1 MSATTKSRS
10 TTKKTHETPM
20 LSLRAAVRE
29 GSVDVDARTV
39 ELIWTTGAK
48 GRRYSWDIG
57 SYMEE
62 LEVSDTAVR
71 LDRLNNGAPLLDT
84 HNQYELRA
92 VLAVVERAW
101 IEGGQGHALVRF
113 SKREDADVVFK
124 DVADGILRNISVG
137 YAVHRYEVTESE
149 DDKLPTYRAVDW
161 EPMELSIV
169 PIGFDDGAKIRS
181 AKTSA
186 EYEGQRFNTIFEVRE
201 ASKPSETPAAV
212 PTTQEEDAM
221 TEEEKRAAE
230 EAKRAADET
239 LRRESAEAER
249 KRSLNIRTMA
259 RKVQLDD
266 EAFVDD
272 LVERGVSV
280 ADASIALIDKVA
292 EKQSKDQPNTRSS
305 QPTVVTGGLDVS
317 VLNAKRSAMQNA
329 LLHRCDSKIELVEA
343 GREFRGMRL
352 VDMAREFVEMA
363 GGNARGMTPQ
373 ELARAALGC
382 DRQAVRAAG
391 MHSTSDFPL
400 LLGSTVNRTL
410 RDAYTNAPQTWRPL
424 GRQTTVPDFRAVT
437 RAALG
442 DISALEAVKEH
453 GEYKYGTLSEDGAP
467 IKVAKFGKI
476 IALTWETIVNDD
488 LGALT
493 RIPAALGN
501 AAAATES
508 NVVWAL
514 LLGNPNFTDG
524 VPFYD
529 ASHGNVAGSG
539 GAINTTT
546 LAAARAAMRK
556 QKSKAGEFL
565 NLSPEFLVVGPDK
578 ELEAFQFTSSVYV
591 PAKNAD
597 INDVRNASL
606 TVIVDA
612 RITGNQWYLFAAPG
626 GVDTFEYAYLEG
638 EQGVFTETREGFEV
652 DGMEIKARLVFG
664 AGWIDYR
671 GAYKNPGA

>member
-1 MSATTKSRS
+1 MANQKQPTTN
-10 TTKKTHETPM
+10 KTHETPM
-20 LSLRAAVRE
+20 LSLRAAVRA

-39 ELIWTTGAK
+39 ELTWTTGAK
-48 GRRYSWDIG
+48 GRRWSWDVG

-62 LEVSDTAVR
+62 LEVSEDAVR
-71 LDRLNNGAPLLDT
+71 LDRLNNGAPFLNA
-84 HNQYELRA
+84 HNSYELDD
-92 VLAVVERAW
+92 VIGVVEKAW
-101 IEGGQGHALVRF
+101 IEGAEGRALVRF
-113 SKREDADVVFK
+113 SKRDDVEKIFN
-124 DVADGILRNISVG
+124 DVQDGILRNISVG
-137 YAVHRYEVTESE
+137 YAVHRYEVTESA

-161 EPMELSIV
+161 EPMELSLV
-169 PIGFDDGAKIRS
+169 PIGFDDGGKFRS
-181 AKTSA
+181 AKTA
-186 EYEGQRFNTIFEVRE
+186 EDYKGQRFNTIFEVRE

-221 TEEEKRAAE
+221 TEEE
-230 EAKRAADET
+230 KRAADET

-280 ADASIALIDKVA
+280 SDASIALIDKVA
-292 EKQSKDQPNTRSS
+292 EKQAKDQPNTRNSH
-305 QPTVVTGGLDVS
+305 QTIVTGGQDQT
-317 VLNAKRSAMQNA
+317 VLTAKREAMQNA
-329 LLHRCDSKIELVEA
+329 LLHRCDSKIKLEDA

-352 VDMAREFVEMA
+352 VDMAREFVEMS
-363 GGNARGMTPQ
+363 GGNSRGMTPQ

-410 RDAYTNAPQTWRPL
+410 RDSYTNAPQTWRPL

-442 DISALEAVKEH
+442 DIAALEQVKEH

-476 IALTWETIVNDD
+476 IAITWETIVNDD

>member
-1 MSATTKSRS
+1 MPAPNKVMTR
-10 TTKKTHETPM
+10 KTHETPM
-20 LSLRAAVRE
+20 LSLRAAVRP
-29 GSVDVDARTV
+29 GSVDIDARTV
-39 ELIWTTGAK
+39 ELTWTTGAK
-48 GRRYSWDIG
+48 GRRWSWDVG

-62 LEVSDTAVR
+62 LDVSDGAVR

-84 HNQYELRA
+84 HNQYQLSA

-101 IEGGQGHALVRF
+101 LDGGEGHALVRF

-124 DVADGILRNISVG
+124 DVVDGILRNISVG
-137 YAVHRYEVTESE
+137 YAVHRYEVVEEE

-161 EPMELSIV
+161 EPLELSLV
-169 PIGFDDGAKIRS
+169 PIGFDDGAKVRS
-181 AKTSA
+181 AKTPA
-186 EYEGQRFNTIFEVRE
+186 EYEGQRFQTIFEVRSAVE
-201 ASKPSETPAAV
+201 PIVEPAAV
-212 PTTQEEDAM
+212 PTIQEEDAM

-230 EAKRAADET
+230 ET
-239 LRRESAEAER
+239 LRREAAEGER
-249 KRSLNIRTMA
+249 LRSLTIRTMA
-259 RKVQLDD
+259 RKVKLDD
-266 EAFVDD
+266 EVFVED
-272 LVERGVSV
+272 LIARGVPV
-280 ADASIALIDKVA
+280 AEASAALIDKVA
-292 EKQSKDQPNTRSS
+292 EQQESTQPNTRNS
-305 QPTVVTGGLDVS
+305 QQTIVTGGQDVA
-317 VLNAKRSAMQNA
+317 VLTAKRSAMQNA
-329 LLHRCDSKIELVEA
+329 LLHRCDPKIKLEDA

-352 VDMAREFVEMA
+352 VDMAREFVEMS

-442 DISALEAVKEH
+442 DIAALEQVKEH

-476 IALTWETIVNDD
+476 IAITWETIVNDD

>member
-1 MSATTKSRS
+1 MTR
-10 TTKKTHETPM
+10 KTHETPM
-20 LSLRAAVRE
+20 LSLRAAVRP
-29 GSVDVDARTV
+29 GSVDIDARTV
-39 ELIWTTGAK
+39 ELTWTTGAK
-48 GRRYSWDIG
+48 GRRWSWDVG

-62 LEVSDTAVR
+62 LDVSEGAVR

-84 HNQYELRA
+84 HNQYQLSA

-101 IEGGQGHALVRF
+101 LDGGEGHALVRF

-124 DVADGILRNISVG
+124 DVVDGILRNISVG
-137 YAVHRYEVTESE
+137 YAVHRYEVVEEE

-161 EPMELSIV
+161 EPLELSLV
-169 PIGFDDGAKIRS
+169 PIGFDDGAKVRS
-181 AKTSA
+181 AKTPA
-186 EYEGQRFNTIFEVRE
+186 EYEGQRFHTIFEVRE
-201 ASKPSETPAAV
+201 ANQPTGKTAAV
-212 PTTQEEDAM
+212 PTTPEDDAM

-230 EAKRAADET
+230 EAKRAAEET
-239 LRRESAEAER
+239 IRRQAEESER
-249 KRSLNIRTMA
+249 KRSLTIRSMA
-259 RKVQLDD
+259 QKVKLND
-266 EAFVDD
+266 EAFVED
-272 LVERGVSV
+272 LVARGVSV
-280 ADASIALIDKVA
+280 AEASAALIDKIA
-292 EKQSKDQPNTRSS
+292 ETQNNTQPQTRNS
-305 QPTVVTGGLDVS
+305 QPTIVNGGQDVAI
-317 VLNAKRSAMQNA
+317 LNAKRSAMQNA
-329 LLHRCDSKIELVEA
+329 LLHRCDATVKLEDA

-410 RDAYTNAPQTWRPL
+410 RDAYANAPQTWRPL

-514 LLGNPNFTDG
+514 LLGNPNFADG

-606 TVIVDA
+606 SVIVDA

-626 GVDTFEYAYLEG
+626 SIDTFEYAYLEG

>member
-1 MSATTKSRS
+1 MTR
-10 TTKKTHETPM
+10 KTHETPM
-20 LSLRAAVRE
+20 LSLRAAVRP
-29 GSVDVDARTV
+29 GSVDIDARTV
-39 ELIWTTGAK
+39 ELTWTTGAK
-48 GRRYSWDIG
+48 GRRWSWDVG

-62 LEVSDTAVR
+62 LDVSDGAGR

-84 HNQYELRA
+84 HNQYQLSA

-101 IEGGQGHALVRF
+101 LEGGEGHALVRF
-113 SKREDADVVFK
+113 SKRDDADVVFK
-124 DVADGILRNISVG
+124 DVVDGILRNISVG
-137 YAVHRYEVTESE
+137 YAVHRYEVVEEE

-161 EPMELSIV
+161 EPLELSLV
-169 PIGFDDGAKIRS
+169 PIGFDDGAKVRS
-181 AKTSA
+181 AKTAA
-186 EYEGQRFNTIFEVRE
+186 EYEGQRFHTIFEVRE
-201 ASKPSETPAAV
+201 ANQPTGKTAAV
-212 PTTQEEDAM
+212 PTTPEEDAM

-230 EAKRAADET
+230 EAKRAAEET
-239 LRRESAEAER
+239 IRRQAEESER
-249 KRSLNIRTMA
+249 KRSLTIRSMA
-259 RKVQLDD
+259 QKVKLND
-266 EAFVDD
+266 EPFVED
-272 LVERGVSV
+272 LVARGVSV
-280 ADASIALIDKVA
+280 AEASAALIDKIA
-292 EKQSKDQPNTRSS
+292 ETQNSTQPQTRNS
-305 QPTVVTGGLDVS
+305 QPTTVNGGQDVAI
-317 VLNAKRSAMQNA
+317 LNAKRSAMQNA
-329 LLHRCDSKIELVEA
+329 LLHRCDATVKLEDA

-410 RDAYTNAPQTWRPL
+410 RDAYANAPQTWRPL

-514 LLGNPNFTDG
+514 LLGNPNFADG

-626 GVDTFEYAYLEG
+626 SIDTFEYAYLEG

>member
-1 MSATTKSRS
+1 MATQNQS
-10 TTKKTHETPM
+10 TTNKTHETPM
-20 LSLRAAVRE
+20 LSLRAAVRA

-39 ELIWTTGAK
+39 ELTWTTGAK
-48 GRRYSWDIG
+48 GRRWSWDVG

-62 LEVSDTAVR
+62 LEVSEDAVR
-71 LDRLNNGAPLLDT
+71 LDRLNNGAPFLNAHNSYDLDD
-84 HNQYELRA
+84 
-92 VLAVVERAW
+92 VLGVVEKAW
-101 IEGGQGHALVRF
+101 IEGAEGRALVRF
-113 SKREDADVVFK
+113 SQRDDVEKIFK
-124 DVADGILRNISVG
+124 DVQDGILRNISVG
-137 YAVHRYEVTESE
+137 YAVHRYEVTESD

-161 EPMELSIV
+161 EPMELSLV
-169 PIGFDDGAKIRS
+169 PIGFDDGGKFRS
-181 AKTSA
+181 AKTA
-186 EYEGQRFNTIFEVRE
+186 DDYKGQRFNTIFEVRE
-201 ASKPSETPAAV
+201 ANQPTGTTAAV

-230 EAKRAADET
+230 EAKRAGEET
-239 LRRESAEAER
+239 IRRESAEAER
-249 KRSLNIRTMA
+249 KRSLSIRTMA
-259 RKVQLDD
+259 RKVNLNDD
-266 EAFVDD
+266 AFIDD

-280 ADASIALIDKVA
+280 ADASTALIDKLA
-292 EKQSKDQPNTRSS
+292 ETQTKNQGQSRNS
-305 QPTVVTGGLDVS
+305 QQTIVTGGLDVT

-329 LLHRCDSKIELVEA
+329 LLHRCDTNVVLEEA

-391 MHSTSDFPL
+391 MHTTSDFPL

-410 RDAYTNAPQTWRPL
+410 RDAYTTAPQTWRPL

-442 DISALEAVKEH
+442 DISALDQVKEH
-453 GEYKYGTLSEDGAP
+453 GEYKYRTLAEDGSP
-467 IKVAKFGKI
+467 IKVAKYGNI
-476 IALTWETIVNDD
+476 IAITWETIVNDD

-493 RIPAALGN
+493 RIPAAFGV
-501 AAAATES
+501 AAASTES

-514 LLGNPNFTDG
+514 LLGNPNYIDG
-524 VPFYD
+524 NPIFD
-529 ASHGNVAGSG
+529 ASHGNVAGGG

-546 LAAARAAMRK
+546 LAAARSAMRK
-556 QKSKAGEFL
+556 QKTKAGEFL
-565 NLSPEFLVVGPDK
+565 NLAPEYLVVGPDK

-612 RITGNQWYLFAAPG
+612 RITGNQWYLYAAPG
-626 GVDTFEYAYLEG
+626 AVDTFEYAYLEG

>member
-1 MSATTKSRS
+1 MTR
-10 TTKKTHETPM
+10 KTHETPAF
-20 LSLRAAVRE
+20 SLRAAVRP
-29 GSVDVDARTV
+29 GSVDIDARTV
-39 ELIWTTGAK
+39 ELTWTTGAK
-48 GRRYSWDIG
+48 GRRWSWDVG

-62 LEVSDTAVR
+62 LDVSDGAVR

-84 HNQYELRA
+84 HNQYQLSA

-101 IEGGQGHALVRF
+101 LEGGEGHALVRF

-124 DVADGILRNISVG
+124 DVVDGILRNISVG
-137 YAVHRYEVTESE
+137 YAVHRYEVVEAE

-161 EPMELSIV
+161 EPLELSLV
-169 PIGFDDGAKIRS
+169 PIGFDDGAKVRS
-181 AKTSA
+181 AKTPA
-186 EYEGQRFNTIFEVRE
+186 EYEGQRFNTIFEVRSAVE
-201 ASKPSETPAAV
+201 PTVEPAAV
-212 PTTQEEDAM
+212 PTIQEEDAM

-230 EAKRAADET
+230 DK
-239 LRRESAEAER
+239 LRREAAEAER
-249 KRSLNIRTMA
+249 LRSLTIRTMA
-259 RKVQLDD
+259 RKVQIDD
-266 EAFVDD
+266 DVFVED
-272 LVERGVSV
+272 LIARGVPV
-280 ADASIALIDKVA
+280 AEASSALIDKLA
-292 EKQSKDQPNTRSS
+292 ERQNKDQPATRNS

-329 LLHRCDSKIELVEA
+329 LLHRCDSNVKLEET

-442 DISALEAVKEH
+442 DIAALEQVKEH

-476 IALTWETIVNDD
+476 IAITWETIVNDD

-524 VPFYD
+524 NPFFD

-565 NLSPEFLVVGPDK
+565 NLAPEFLVVGPDK
-578 ELEAFQFTSSVYV
+578 ELEAYQFTSSNYV

-612 RITGNQWYLFAAPG
+612 RITGNQWYLYAAPG
-626 GVDTFEYAYLEG
+626 AVDTFEYAYLEG
-638 EQGVFTETREGFEV
+638 EQGVFTETREGFDV

>member
-1 MSATTKSRS
+1 MPTPNQVMTR
-10 TTKKTHETPM
+10 KTHETPM
-20 LSLRAAVRE
+20 LSLRAAVRP
-29 GSVDVDARTV
+29 GSVDIDARTV
-39 ELIWTTGAK
+39 ELTWTTGAK
-48 GRRYSWDIG
+48 GRRWSWDVG

-62 LEVSDTAVR
+62 LDVSDGAGR

-84 HNQYELRA
+84 HNQYQLSA

-101 IEGGQGHALVRF
+101 LEGGEGHALVRF
-113 SKREDADVVFK
+113 SKRDDADVVFK
-124 DVADGILRNISVG
+124 DVVDGILRNISVG
-137 YAVHRYEVTESE
+137 YAVHRYEVVEEE

-161 EPMELSIV
+161 EPLELSLV
-169 PIGFDDGAKIRS
+169 PIGFDDGAKVRS
-181 AKTSA
+181 AKTAA
-186 EYEGQRFNTIFEVRE
+186 EYEGQRFHTIFEVRE
-201 ASKPSETPAAV
+201 ANQPTGKTAAV
-212 PTTQEEDAM
+212 PTTPEEDAM

-230 EAKRAADET
+230 EAKRAAEET
-239 LRRESAEAER
+239 IRRQAEESER
-249 KRSLNIRTMA
+249 KRSLTIRSMA
-259 RKVQLDD
+259 QKVKLND
-266 EAFVDD
+266 EPFVED
-272 LVERGVSV
+272 LVARGVSV
-280 ADASIALIDKVA
+280 AEASAALIDKIA
-292 EKQSKDQPNTRSS
+292 ETQNSTQPQTRNS
-305 QPTVVTGGLDVS
+305 QPTTVNGGQDVAI
-317 VLNAKRSAMQNA
+317 LNAKRSAMQNA
-329 LLHRCDSKIELVEA
+329 LLHRCDATVKLEDA

-410 RDAYTNAPQTWRPL
+410 RDAYANAPQTWRPL

-514 LLGNPNFTDG
+514 LLGNPNFADG

-626 GVDTFEYAYLEG
+626 SIDTFEYAYLEG

>member
-1 MSATTKSRS
+1 MPTPNQVMTR
-10 TTKKTHETPM
+10 KTHETPAF
-20 LSLRAAVRE
+20 SLRAAVRPE
-29 GSVDVDARTV
+29 SVDIENRTV
-39 ELIWTTGAK
+39 ELTWTTGAK
-48 GRRYSWDIG
+48 GRRWSWDVG

-62 LEVSDTAVR
+62 LEVSDGAVR
-71 LDRLNNGAPLLDT
+71 LDRLNNGAPLLGV
-84 HNQYELRA
+84 HNQYELGA

-101 IEGGQGHALVRF
+101 IADGLGHALVRF
-113 SKREDADVVFK
+113 SKREDADIVFK
-124 DVADGILRNISVG
+124 DVIDGILRNVSVG
-137 YAVHRYEVTESE
+137 YAVHRYELIEEE

-161 EPMELSIV
+161 EPLEISLV
-169 PIGFDDGAKIRS
+169 PIGFDDGAKVRS
-181 AKTSA
+181 AKTPA
-186 EYEGQRFNTIFEVRE
+186 EYTGDRFKTIFEVRS
-201 ASKPSETPAAV
+201 ASEPAVEPAAV

-221 TEEEKRAAE
+221 IEEEKRAAE
-230 EAKRAADET
+230 ET
-239 LRRESAEAER
+239 LRREAAEAER

-272 LVERGVSV
+272 LVERGVSA

-292 EKQSKDQPNTRSS
+292 EKQSKEQPNTRSS
-305 QPTVVTGGLDVS
+305 QPTVVTGGLDVT

-329 LLHRCDSKIELVEA
+329 LLHRCDSKVELVEA

-442 DISALEAVKEH
+442 DIAALEQVKEH

-476 IALTWETIVNDD
+476 IAITWETIVNDD

-524 VPFYD
+524 TPFFD
-529 ASHGNVAGSG
+529 AAHGNVAGSG

-565 NLSPEFLVVGPDK
+565 NLAPEFLVVGPDK
-578 ELEAFQFTSSVYV
+578 ELEAYQFTSSNYV

-612 RITGNQWYLFAAPG
+612 RITGNQWYLYAAPG
-626 GVDTFEYAYLEG
+626 AVDTFEYAYLEG

>member
-1 MSATTKSRS
+1 MPTPNQVMTR
-10 TTKKTHETPM
+10 KTHETPM
-20 LSLRAAVRE
+20 LSLRAAVRP
-29 GSVDVDARTV
+29 GSVDIDARTV
-39 ELIWTTGAK
+39 ELTWTTGAK
-48 GRRYSWDIG
+48 GRRWSWDVG

-62 LEVSDTAVR
+62 LDVSEGAVR

-84 HNQYELRA
+84 HNQYQLSA

-101 IEGGQGHALVRF
+101 LDGGEGHALVRF

-124 DVADGILRNISVG
+124 DVVDGILRNISVG
-137 YAVHRYEVTESE
+137 YAVHRYEVVEEE

-161 EPMELSIV
+161 EPLELSLV
-169 PIGFDDGAKIRS
+169 PIGFDDGAKVRS
-181 AKTSA
+181 AKTPA
-186 EYEGQRFNTIFEVRE
+186 EYEGQRFHTIFEVRSAVE
-201 ASKPSETPAAV
+201 PIVDPAAV
-212 PTTQEEDAM
+212 PIIQEEVAM
-221 TEEEKRAAE
+221 TEEEKRAADD
-230 EAKRAADET
+230 K
-239 LRRESAEAER
+239 LRRESAEEER
-249 KRSLNIRTMA
+249 KRSLTIRTMA
-259 RKVQLDD
+259 RKVGLND
-266 EAFVDD
+266 ETVVED
-272 LVERGVSV
+272 LIARGVSV
-280 ADASIALIDKVA
+280 SDASAALIDAVA
-292 EKQSKDQPNTRSS
+292 ERQNKDQPQTRNS
-305 QPTVVTGGLDVS
+305 QPTTVNGGQDVT

-329 LLHRCDSKIELVEA
+329 LLHRCDASVKLEDA

-410 RDAYTNAPQTWRPL
+410 RDAYANAPQTWRPL

-493 RIPAALGN
+493 RVPAALGN

-514 LLGNPNFTDG
+514 LLGNPNFADG

-626 GVDTFEYAYLEG
+626 SIDTFEYAYLEG

>member
-1 MSATTKSRS
+1 MPTPNQVMTR
-10 TTKKTHETPM
+10 KTHETPAFN
-20 LSLRAAVRE
+20 LRAAVRPE
-29 GSVDVDARTV
+29 SVDIENRTV
-39 ELIWTTGAK
+39 ELTWTTGAK
-48 GRRYSWDIG
+48 GRRWSWDVG

-62 LEVSDTAVR
+62 LEVSDGAVR
-71 LDRLNNGAPLLDT
+71 LDRLNNGAPLLGV
-84 HNQYELRA
+84 HNQYELGA

-101 IEGGQGHALVRF
+101 IADGLGHALVRF
-113 SKREDADVVFK
+113 SKREDADIVFK
-124 DVADGILRNISVG
+124 DVIDGILRNVSVG
-137 YAVHRYEVTESE
+137 YAVHRYELIEEE

-161 EPMELSIV
+161 EPLEISLV
-169 PIGFDDGAKIRS
+169 PIGFDDGAKVRS
-181 AKTSA
+181 AKTPA
-186 EYEGQRFNTIFEVRE
+186 EYNGDRFKTIFEVRS
-201 ASKPSETPAAV
+201 ASEPTVEPAAV

-230 EAKRAADET
+230 ET
-239 LRRESAEAER
+239 LRREAAEAER

-292 EKQSKDQPNTRSS
+292 EKQNKDQPNTRNS
-305 QPTVVTGGLDVS
+305 QPTVVTGGLDVT

-329 LLHRCDSKIELVEA
+329 LLHRCDSKVELVEA

-442 DISALEAVKEH
+442 DIAALEQVKEH

-476 IALTWETIVNDD
+476 IAITWETIVNDD

-524 VPFYD
+524 TPFFD
-529 ASHGNVAGSG
+529 AAHGNVAGSG

-565 NLSPEFLVVGPDK
+565 NLAPEFLVVGPDK
-578 ELEAFQFTSSVYV
+578 ELEAYQFTSSNYV

-612 RITGNQWYLFAAPG
+612 RITGNQWYLYAAPG
-626 GVDTFEYAYLEG
+626 AVDTFEYAYLEG

>member
-1 MSATTKSRS
+1 MPTPNQATTN
-10 TTKKTHETPM
+10 KTHETPM
-20 LSLRAAVRE
+20 LSLRAAVRA

-39 ELIWTTGAK
+39 ELTWTTGAK
-48 GRRYSWDIG
+48 GRRWSWDVG

-62 LEVSDTAVR
+62 LEVSEGAVR
-71 LDRLNNGAPLLDT
+71 LDRLNNGAPFLNA
-84 HNQYELRA
+84 HNSYELDD
-92 VLAVVERAW
+92 VIGVVEKAW
-101 IEGGQGHALVRF
+101 IDGAEGRALVRF
-113 SKREDADVVFK
+113 SKRDDVEKIFS
-124 DVADGILRNISVG
+124 DVQDGILRNISVG
-137 YAVHRYEVTESE
+137 YAVHRYEVTESA

-161 EPMELSIV
+161 EPMELSLV
-169 PIGFDDGAKIRS
+169 PIGFDDGGKFRS
-181 AKTSA
+181 AKTA
-186 EYEGQRFNTIFEVRE
+186 DEYKGQRFNTIFEVRE
-201 ASKPSETPAAV
+201 ANQPTGTTAAV

-249 KRSLNIRTMA
+249 KRSLSIRTMA
-259 RKVQLDD
+259 RKVSLND

-272 LVERGVSV
+272 LIERGVSV
-280 ADASIALIDKVA
+280 ADASSALIDKLA
-292 EKQSKDQPNTRSS
+292 ERQAKDQPNTRNS
-305 QPTVVTGGLDVS
+305 QQTVVTGGQDQT
-317 VLNAKRSAMQNA
+317 VLTAKREAMQNA
-329 LLHRCDSKIELVEA
+329 LLHRCDAKIKLEDA

-352 VDMAREFVEMA
+352 VDMAREFVEMS

-442 DISALEAVKEH
+442 DIAALEQVKEH

-476 IALTWETIVNDD
+476 IAITWETIVNDD

-524 VPFYD
+524 TPFFD
-529 ASHGNVAGSG
+529 AAHGNVAGSG

-565 NLSPEFLVVGPDK
+565 NLAPEYLVVGPDK
-578 ELEAFQFTSSVYV
+578 ELEAYQFTSSNYV

-612 RITGNQWYLFAAPG
+612 RITGNQWYLYAAPG
-626 GVDTFEYAYLEG
+626 AVDTFEYAYLEG

>member
-1 MSATTKSRS
+1 MPTPTQVMTR
-10 TTKKTHETPM
+10 KTHDTPAF
-20 LSLRAAVRE
+20 SLRAAVRPDT
-29 GSVDVDARTV
+29 VDIESRTV
-39 ELIWTTGAK
+39 ELVWTTGAK
-48 GRRYSWDIG
+48 GRRWSWDVG

-71 LDRLNNGAPLLDT
+71 LDRLNNGAPLLGV

-92 VLAVVERAW
+92 VLAVVEKAW
-101 IEGGQGHALVRF
+101 IADGLGHALVRF
-113 SKREDADVVFK
+113 SKREDADVVFR
-124 DVADGILRNISVG
+124 DVIDGILRNVSVG
-137 YAVHRYEVTESE
+137 YAVHRYELIEEE

-161 EPMELSIV
+161 EPLEISLV
-169 PIGFDDGAKIRS
+169 PIGFDDGAKVRS
-181 AKTSA
+181 SKTPA
-186 EYEGQRFNTIFEVRE
+186 EYTGDRFKTVFEVRE
-201 ASKPSETPAAV
+201 ATTPPDQPAAV
-212 PTTQEEDAM
+212 ANTIEGTQM
-221 TEEEKRAAE
+221 PTEEEQRAAE
-230 EAKRAADET
+230 DT
-239 LRRESAEAER
+239 LRREAAEGER
-249 KRSLNIRTMA
+249 KRSLTIRTMA
-259 RKVQLDD
+259 RKVGLDD
-266 EAFVDD
+266 EAVVED
-272 LVERGVSV
+272 LIARGVSV
-280 ADASIALIDKVA
+280 SDASAALIDAVA
-292 EKQSKDQPNTRSS
+292 ERQNKDQPNTRNS
-305 QPTVVTGGLDVS
+305 QPTSVNGGQDVT

-329 LLHRCDSKIELVEA
+329 LLHRCDATVKLEDA

-424 GRQTTVPDFRAVT
+424 GRPTTVPDFRAVT

-442 DISALEAVKEH
+442 DIAALEQVKEH

-476 IALTWETIVNDD
+476 IAITWETIVNDD

-514 LLGNPNFTDG
+514 LLGNPTFTDG
-524 VPFYD
+524 FPFYD
-529 ASHGNVAGSG
+529 AGHANLAASG

-565 NLSPEFLVVGPDK
+565 NLAPEYLVVGPDK
-578 ELEAFQFTSSVYV
+578 ELEAYQFTSSNYV

-626 GVDTFEYAYLEG
+626 SIDTFEYAYLEG

-664 AGWIDYR
+664 AAWIDYR